1 MHNTFLCKGNTNI
14 SIIKHSQLSDQWT
27 TKPWNNVIGQINECD
42 TEVKSGKIAISG
54 CTDYFPEAKRIE
66 LKNGIYNA
74 RIYN

>member
-1 MHNTFLCKGNTNI
+1 MANG
-14 SIIKHSQLSDQWT
+14 Q
-27 TKPWNNVIGQINECD
+27 TKPWSNVIGQINEYD
-42 TEVKSGKIAISG
+42 TEVKSGKIAIAG